1 MPEHMK
7 SSRHEFP
14 PTEWSKITALREAH
28 STGRI
33 GLLGQL
39 ATAYWVPLRNFLCSQ
54 GRSLEDA
61 ADLVQ
66 DFMAHAIRSDLF
78 ARADPERGRF
88 RSLLLTAL
96 KNFAIN
102 DKRRADARKRRPPG
116 GFAAWDEVA
125 APYLLVPPL
134 VDTETPE
141 LCFHRQWVRTVIA
154 RVLQQLRG
162 ECQAKGRTASWN
174 IFNIWIVQPELEG
187 VPSVPLLELARKHQ
201 FTPREAANSV
211 TTMKRAFR
219 RLLKQ
224 EIATYTLTES
234 DAENECRDVLQ
245 LLSMGGHS

>member
-1 MPEHMK
+1 M
-7 SSRHEFP
+7 S
-14 PTEWSKITALREAH
+14 
-28 STGRI
+28 
-33 GLLGQL
+33 
-39 ATAYWVPLRNFLCSQ
+39 
-54 GRSLEDA
+54 
-61 ADLVQ
+61 
-66 DFMAHAIRSDLF
+66 
-78 ARADPERGRF
+78 
-88 RSLLLTAL
+88 
-96 KNFAIN
+96 
-102 DKRRADARKRRPPG
+102 
-116 GFAAWDEVA
+116 
-125 APYLLVPPL
+125 PL
-134 VDTETPE
+134 VDMETPE